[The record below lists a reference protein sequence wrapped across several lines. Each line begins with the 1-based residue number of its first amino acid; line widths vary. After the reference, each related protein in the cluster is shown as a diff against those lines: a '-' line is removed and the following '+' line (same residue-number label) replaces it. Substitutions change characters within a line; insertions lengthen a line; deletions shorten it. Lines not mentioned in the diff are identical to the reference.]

1 MKRISKLLSILILT
15 FMLGITVF
23 AYVGAPTNLND
34 ASVEEAQK
42 TTSVLP
48 TRPGVNACNS
58 NVGFS
63 ARKTLRMSLVKLDQ
77 PFDFDLT
84 SEIFSASY
92 ARAVQ
97 YYGSNFYVTCPEEA
111 LYYPVSGDNSMVA
124 GLGIEEMAGDIVT
137 HGFSGKKGELSRIF
151 VIYKKGILTLRIRDN
166 YRKYDPK

>member
-1 MKRISKLLSILILT
+1 LSV
-15 FMLGITVF
+15 TVF
-23 AYVGAPTNLND
+23 AVKSDPTNLQVG
-34 ASVEEAQK
+34 SKEEAQK
-42 TTSVLP
+42 TTSVLLTP
-48 TRPGVNACNS
+48 TGSNACNS
-58 NVGFS
+58 NIGFS

-84 SEIFSASY
+84 SEIFSVSY
-92 ARAVQ
+92 AQAVQ
-97 YYGSNFYVTCPEEA
+97 LYGSNYYVTCPEEA

-124 GLGIEEMAGDIVT
+124 GLGIEEMAGNIVT